1 MPISL
6 LASLSCEIYSDV
18 RKHPL
23 NSKPIPQIDPTNYL
37 ELFRRSCSL
46 KIRCQ
51 TFSVVMGE
59 RNPFFPVSV
68 PGLFAW
74 TKNHNIIS
82 YTKRKAVDRLA
93 REHPYLQCQNEQTG
107 GINLNI
113 KLKRQKAR

>member
-6 LASLSCEIYSDV
+6 LALLSCEIYSDV

-23 NSKPIPQIDPTNYL
+23 NSKPVPQIDPTNYL

-59 RNPFFPVSV
+59 RNPFFPVSA

-74 TKNHNIIS
+74 TKNHKIS
-82 YTKRKAVDRLA
+82 YHIQNAKQSTDLRVNIHICSA
-93 REHPYLQCQNEQTG
+93 RTN
-107 GINLNI
+107 
-113 KLKRQKAR
+113 KLEV